1 MRPTSLDTIALWCGG
16 TCSAEATVT
25 GMCLD
30 SRTAVPGDLFFAI
43 KGQNVDGHSYI
54 EAAAKNGAAAAVVT
68 ENGSWSIPTVK
79 VSDGVQAAAQIAAQY
94 RKTLGA
100 KICAVT
106 GSVGKTT
113 TKEMIHTVLSVGYN
127 TGKSTKNHN
136 NLLGLSLSLLDQDD
150 SHEAIVLELGMNHF
164 GELSE
169 LTAMALPDV
178 AVISNIGTMHIEHL
192 GSREGILKAKLEI
205 LEGLAPGGVAVLNGD
220 EPLLRNADISHEICR
235 FGFSD
240 DCHVRGENY
249 RETENG
255 CEFDAYIYGT
265 AQHIVLPVEGRHN
278 AMNAL
283 SALAVGY
290 RYDVPAKSMADALAG
305 FQNTGMRQNIYRSGD
320 YTIIEDCYNAGPEST
335 AASLS
340 VLATKPGKRIAVLGS
355 MLELGS
361 HSRAEHEKTGRLAAE
376 TADVLLTFGDDMAF
390 GAEEAKKLGMEAH
403 AFSDRAELVAKLK
416 QIAEAGDTI
425 LFKGSRGMKMEQ
437 ILEAFLK

>member
-1 MRPTSLDTIALWCGG
+1 MRPTSLEEIARWCGG
-16 TCSAEATVT
+16 VCSAGTTVS

-30 SRTAVPGDLFFAI
+30 SRTAVSGDLFFAV

-54 EAAAKNGAAAAVVT
+54 ESAAKNGASAAVVT
-68 ENGSWSIPTVK
+68 EDGSWSIPTVK
-79 VSDGVQAAAQIAAQY
+79 VADAVRAAAEIAAAY
-94 RKTLGA
+94 RKTLGS
-100 KICAVT
+100 KFCAVT

-113 TKEMIHTVLSVGYN
+113 TKEMIHTVLSAKYN

-136 NLLGLSLSLLDQDD
+136 NLLGLSLSLLAQDD
-150 SHEAIVLELGMNHF
+150 SHEAVVLELGMNHF

-178 AVISNIGTMHIEHL
+178 AVITNIGTMHIEHL

-205 LEGLAPGGVAVLNGD
+205 LEGLASDGIAILNGN
-220 EPLLRNADISHEICR
+220 EPLLRNAGIDHEICW

-249 RETENG
+249 RETEIG
-255 CEFDAYIYGT
+255 CEFDAVVYGSR
-265 AQHIVLPVEGRHN
+265 QKVCLPVEGRHN
-278 AMNAL
+278 VMNAL

-290 RYDVPAKSMADALAG
+290 RYNVPVSEMAEALAE
-305 FQNTGMRQNIYRSGD
+305 FRNTGMRQNIYKAKGCI
-320 YTIIEDCYNAGPEST
+320 IIEDCYNAGPEST

-340 VLATKPGKRIAVLGS
+340 VLASKSGKRIAVLGS
-355 MLELGS
+355 MLELGD
-361 HSRAEHEKTGRLAAE
+361 HSRSEHEKIGHIAAQS
-376 TADVLLTFGDDMAF
+376 ADILLTFGDDMAF
-390 GAEEAKKLGMEAH
+390 GAAEAKKLGMEAY
-403 AFSDRAELVAKLK
+403 AYTDKDELAEMLRHTAKP
-416 QIAEAGDTI
+416 GDTI